1 MMTQE
6 QMNVLVPG
14 KLRAANDA
22 LLDIK
27 VNRPEKAE
35 IDHVGQIDAF
45 LDEQMEALGNALRQM
60 PDYKPRLRE
69 PLDRFFLSEPE
80 GVNG

>member
-35 IDHVGQIDAF
+35 IDHVDQIDAF

-60 PDYKPRLRE
+60 PDYKHRPWE
-69 PLDRFFLSEPE
+69 PLNRFFLSELE
-80 GVNG
+80 RMNG